1 VTWNPSVVSV
11 CHHSLYCPTTEE
23 YILPIIHGNDRVE
36 WFVQLSD
43 TIHWQVEDRDS
54 GAVRSRVVMHPGD
67 VAAMPADIRHQGYA
81 PKRAML
87 LVWENADPQL
97 PHLIST
103 GQLPTNPI
111 DF

>member
-1 VTWNPSVVSV
+1 
-11 CHHSLYCPTTEE
+11 
-23 YILPIIHGNDRVE
+23 
-36 WFVQLSD
+36 
-43 TIHWQVEDRDS
+43 
-54 GAVRSRVVMHPGD
+54 

-87 LVWENADPQL
+87 LVWENADPAL

-111 DF
+111 DL